1 MDYNKI
7 YEEEYNKNY
16 IFEQN
21 SIKDELLRY
30 KEKNK
35 TFSFAHNNILER
47 IQVKINSNEITKNSA
62 LNYTFHVF
70 KISRSNYPE
79 DFIKLALKN
88 DTLDHFKSISSQDL
102 PTNYSFINFTTDL
115 AKLMS
120 SNEISRL
127 FNNHSVLF
135 SMMYKLDDFR
145 KFEIVSYNNLALED
159 TPLFKKLH
167 KTLYPDTYVK
177 IVKATG
183 EIQTSKYQ
191 EVEFEISKFSL
202 EEKLLLLHVCH
213 IKTSKIP
220 VTEFCKIMLITN
232 NINDFRM
239 FIEEPSKNYYYT
251 RVSKGIEAYS
261 SIEKKR
267 ELINSTIDKINYF
280 KLPAINSRL
289 NLIKK
294 EI

>member
-1 MDYNKI
+1 MDYYKI

-21 SIKDELLRY
+21 FIKDKLLRY
-30 KEKNK
+30 KEKSK
-35 TFSFAHNNILER
+35 TFTFAHNSILQR
-47 IQVKINSNEITKNSA
+47 IQEKISSNEITKSGT
-62 LNYTFHVF
+62 LKDTFHIF
-70 KISRSNYPE
+70 KVSRSNYSK
-79 DFIKLALKN
+79 DFTKLALEN
-88 DTLDHFKSISSQDL
+88 ETLDHFTYISSKDL
-102 PTNYSFINFTTDL
+102 PTDYSFINFITDL
-115 AKLMS
+115 AQLMS

-127 FNNHSVLF
+127 LNNHSLLF
-135 SMMYKLDDFR
+135 SMMYELDDFR
-145 KFEIVSYNNLALED
+145 KFEVVSYNNLALED

-167 KTLYPDTYVK
+167 KTLYPNAYVK

-191 EVEFEISKFSL
+191 EIEFEISKFSL

-213 IKTSKIP
+213 LKTSNIP

-232 NINDFRM
+232 NINDFRI

-267 ELINSTIDKINYF
+267 ELIISTIDKISYF

-289 NLIKK
+289 SKIKK
-294 EI
+294 EV